1 MLGDWKFSNLDIA
14 VIEELGSNNNSLLTL
29 YTVGFYYGLCCR
41 KKEGKECS

>member
-14 VIEELGSNNNSLLTL
+14 EIEELVSNNNSLLTL
-29 YTVGFYYGLCCR
+29 YTVGLNYGLCCR